1 MQDCWICDN
10 YRYCDKE
17 ILSMEYDVMK
27 NYLSHLTNIL
37 NIDFVLYENDE
48 LMNSFSSVGD
58 PFSLRSHLIELMND
72 KPLFVLNCEPEI
84 GIAKV
89 PVVNT
94 PYTIYIGPCLTIQKN
109 EHTTQNMLTYFDLP
123 SSSFQ
128 ELNAYISSLPF
139 IKFNSLL
146 SIAISLYEALNNS
159 IPDFIKSY
167 SLDLSATVH
176 KSTIPTQFK
185 ISDLGLSTRERSYQF
200 EEKLKFLISNGFTED
215 LSNINNFSD
224 MSSAASQIAT
234 GTLRQLKNCVEIL
247 ITISSRAAMAG
258 GLPPIIAY
266 DLSDI
271 YYLKAENAATIE
283 ELYATS
289 ANIPFAFAAKVRD
302 FKGFTTDNYIV
313 KKCVRYIYENLSK
326 KITLD
331 DIANAVGTSPTY
343 ISSQFSN
350 EFDMTIPHFIKSCRV
365 RYAEYLLRFSEHSLV
380 EIANILSFSSQSAFQ
395 NAFKEIVGM
404 TPKEYKAAN
413 LI

>member
-1 MQDCWICDN
+1 
-10 YRYCDKE
+10 
-17 ILSMEYDVMK
+17 MEYDVMK

-37 NIDFVLYENDE
+37 NLDFVLYENDE
-48 LMNSFSSVGD
+48 LVNSFASVGD

-72 KPLFVLNCEPEI
+72 KPLFILNCEPEL

-94 PYTIYIGPCLTIQKN
+94 PYIVYIGPCLTIEKN
-109 EHTTQNMLTYFDLP
+109 EHTTQNVLTYFDLP

-128 ELNAYISSLPF
+128 DLNAYVSSLPS

-146 SIAISLYEALNNS
+146 SISISLYEALNHS
-159 IPDFIKSY
+159 IPDLTKSY
-167 SLDLSATVH
+167 SLDLSATVNR
-176 KSTIPTQFK
+176 STIPTQFK
-185 ISDLGLSTRERSYQF
+185 MTDLSLSTRERSYQF
-200 EEKLKFLISNGFTED
+200 EEKLRFLISNGFTED
-215 LSNINNFSD
+215 LSDMNNFAD
-224 MSSAASQIAT
+224 MSSTASQIAT

-271 YYLKAENAATIE
+271 YYLKVENATTIE
-283 ELYATS
+283 ELYAAS
-289 ANIPFAFAAKVRD
+289 ANIPLIFATKVRD
-302 FKGFTTDNYIV
+302 FRGFNTDNYIV
-313 KKCVRYIYENLSK
+313 KKCVRYVYDNLAK

-350 EFDMTIPHFIKSCRV
+350 EFDMTIPHFIKSCRI
-365 RYAEYLLRFSEHSLV
+365 RYAEYLLRFSDYSLV
-380 EIANILSFSSQSAFQ
+380 EIANILNFSSQSAFQ
-395 NAFKEIVGM
+395 NAFKEISGM
-404 TPKEYKAAN
+404 TPKEYKTSN
-413 LI
+413 MV

>member
-1 MQDCWICDN
+1 
-10 YRYCDKE
+10 
-17 ILSMEYDVMK
+17 MEYDVMK

-37 NIDFVLYENDE
+37 NLDFVLYKNDE
-48 LMNSFSSVGD
+48 LVNSFASVGD

-72 KPLFVLNCEPEI
+72 KPLFILNCEPEL

-94 PYTIYIGPCLTIQKN
+94 PYIVYIGPCLTIEKN
-109 EHTTQNMLTYFDLP
+109 EHTTQNVLTYFDLP

-128 ELNAYISSLPF
+128 DLNAYVSSLPS

-146 SIAISLYEALNNS
+146 SISISLYEALNHS
-159 IPDFIKSY
+159 IPDLTKSY
-167 SLDLSATVH
+167 SLDLSATVNR
-176 KSTIPTQFK
+176 STIPTQFK
-185 ISDLGLSTRERSYQF
+185 MTDLSLSTRERSYQF
-200 EEKLKFLISNGFTED
+200 EEKLRFLISNGFTED
-215 LSNINNFSD
+215 LSDMNNFAD
-224 MSSAASQIAT
+224 MSSTASQIAT

-271 YYLKAENAATIE
+271 YYLKVENATTIE
-283 ELYATS
+283 ELYAAS
-289 ANIPFAFAAKVRD
+289 ANIPLIFATKVRD
-302 FKGFTTDNYIV
+302 FRGFNTDNYIV
-313 KKCVRYIYENLSK
+313 KKCVRYVYDNLAK

-350 EFDMTIPHFIKSCRV
+350 EFDMTIPHFIKSCRI
-365 RYAEYLLRFSEHSLV
+365 RYAEYLLRFSDYSLV
-380 EIANILSFSSQSAFQ
+380 EIANILNFSSQSAFQ
-395 NAFKEIVGM
+395 NAFKEISGM
-404 TPKEYKAAN
+404 TPKEYKTSTMV
-413 LI
+413 